1 MALNAKVKRAAHN
14 LKPTNKTHLAKKTF
28 VDADGHKYHL
38 SMFPLN
44 FQNQRRSALEHGKMN
59 LTNTEE
65 MNNTTAN

>member
-1 MALNAKVKRAAHN
+1 KRAAQN
-14 LKPTNKTHLAKKTF
+14 LNPTNIKHLAKKTF
-28 VDADGHKYHL
+28 VDADNHKYHL